1 MAIDLDFPA
10 LTEITDLESHT
21 KVVMSNPL
29 WVFALK
35 SQIMLNNDYF
45 GMSSFGS
52 INEIPALNQFLTI
65 AINIKIKLGVY

>member
-10 LTEITDLESHT
+10 LTEITDLESHM
-21 KVVMSNPL
+21 KVVMSNPV

-45 GMSSFGS
+45 GLSFGN